1 MNKMSSKYILETKG
15 LNVGYGPIHV
25 IYDLDFKVPAGEV
38 TIIVGPNGVGKT
50 TLLKAIMGLATLYN
64 GEVHF
69 DGKNITRM
77 PPYERTKLGIG
88 YMPQTGN
95 IFSRLTVEDNLK
107 MASYTMNDQ
116 SMIKDKQEFVFNL
129 FPRLKDFLPRPA
141 GTLSGGERQM
151 LAEGM
156 VLMRDPKIM
165 MVDEPTAGLMPKLVN
180 DVMKQLKEMADTT
193 GLPIVL
199 VEQRARRALAVGD
212 YAYMMRGGKFT
223 FEGGAEELLN
233 HPQLNEM
240 YLGAVEVHD
249 LKTVKE

>member
-1 MNKMSSKYILETKG
+1 MGNILEAKG

-25 IYDLDFKVPAGEV
+25 IYDLDFEVPDGEV
-38 TIIVGPNGVGKT
+38 TVIVGPNGVGKT
-50 TLLKAIMGLATLYN
+50 TLLKALMGVATVYS
-64 GEVHF
+64 GQVF
-69 DGKNITRM
+69 FQGKDISKL
-77 PPYERTKLGIG
+77 PAYERTKLGIG

-95 IFSRLTVEDNLK
+95 IFSKLTVQDNLK
-107 MASYTMNDQ
+107 MAAYTVN
-116 SMIKDKQEFVFNL
+116 SSKVYSEKLEFVFNL
-129 FPRLKDFLPRPA
+129 FPRLKDYMPRAA

-156 VLMRDPKIM
+156 VLMREPKLM

-180 DVMKQLKEMADTT
+180 DVMRQLKEMADTT

-199 VEQRARRALAVGD
+199 VEQRAKRALQVGD
-212 YAYMMRGGKFT
+212 KAYMMRGGRFT
-223 FEGGAEELLN
+223 FTGSAEALAN

-249 LKTVKE
+249 LDKVKE

>member
-1 MNKMSSKYILETKG
+1 MGNILETKG

-25 IYDLDFKVPAGEV
+25 IYDLDFEVPDGEV
-38 TIIVGPNGVGKT
+38 TVIVGPNGVGKT
-50 TLLKAIMGLATLYN
+50 TLLKAIMGLATVYS
-64 GEVHF
+64 GQVF
-69 DGKNITRM
+69 FQGKDITNM

-95 IFSRLTVEDNLK
+95 IFSKLTVEDNLK
-107 MASYTMNDQ
+107 MAAYTVN
-116 SMIKDKQEFVFNL
+116 SATVYKDKLEFVWNL
-129 FPRLKDFLPRPA
+129 FPRLKEYMPRAA

-156 VLMRDPKIM
+156 VLMREPKLM

-180 DVMKQLKEMADTT
+180 DVMKQLEQMAETT

-199 VEQRARRALAVGD
+199 VEQRAKRALQVGD
-212 YAYMMRGGKFT
+212 KAYMMRGGKFT
-223 FEGGAEELLN
+223 FSGAAEALAN

-240 YLGAVEVHD
+240 YLGAVDTVQS
-249 LKTVKE
+249 VKE

>member
-1 MNKMSSKYILETKG
+1 MGNILETKG

-25 IYDLDFKVPAGEV
+25 IYDLDFEVPDGEV
-38 TIIVGPNGVGKT
+38 TVIVGPNGVGKT
-50 TLLKAIMGLATLYN
+50 TLLKAIMGLATVYS
-64 GEVHF
+64 GQVF
-69 DGKNITRM
+69 FQGKDITNM

-95 IFSRLTVEDNLK
+95 IFSKLTVEDNLK
-107 MASYTMNDQ
+107 MAAYTVN
-116 SMIKDKQEFVFNL
+116 SATVYKDKLEFVWNL
-129 FPRLKDFLPRPA
+129 FPRLKEYMPRAA

-156 VLMRDPKIM
+156 VLMREPKLM

-180 DVMKQLKEMADTT
+180 DVMKQLEQMAETT

-199 VEQRARRALAVGD
+199 VEQRAKRALQVGD
-212 YAYMMRGGKFT
+212 KAYMMRGGKFT
-223 FEGGAEELLN
+223 FSGAAEALAN

-240 YLGAVEVHD
+240 YLGAVETVQS
-249 LKTVKE
+249 VKE

>member
-1 MNKMSSKYILETKG
+1 MGSKYILETKQ

-25 IYDLDFKVPAGEV
+25 IYDLDFKVPDGEV
-38 TIIVGPNGVGKT
+38 TIVVGPNGVGKT
-50 TLLKAIMGLATLYN
+50 TLLKAVMGLATVYS

-69 DGKNITRM
+69 NGENISDL
-77 PPYERTKLGIG
+77 PPFERTKLGIG

-95 IFSRLTVEDNLK
+95 IFSKLSVAENLK
-107 MASYTMNDQ
+107 MAAYTVSDAD
-116 SMIKDKQEFVFNL
+116 MIQDKLEFVFNL
-129 FPRLKDFLPRPA
+129 FPQLKGFMPRPA

-180 DVMKQLKEMADTT
+180 DVMRQLAAMAEET

-199 VEQRARRALAVGD
+199 IEQRARRALAVGD
-212 YAYMMRGGKFT
+212 YAYMMRGGRFT
-223 FEGGAEELLN
+223 FEGDAEGLLN
-233 HPQLNEM
+233 HPQLSEM
-240 YLGAVEVHD
+240 YLGAVEVRE
-249 LKTVKE
+249 LKTIKE

>member
-1 MNKMSSKYILETKG
+1 MGNILETKG

-25 IYDLDFKVPAGEV
+25 IYDLDFEVPDGEV
-38 TIIVGPNGVGKT
+38 TVIVGPNGVGKT
-50 TLLKAIMGLATLYN
+50 TLLKAIMGLATVYS
-64 GEVHF
+64 GEVTF
-69 DGKNITRM
+69 QGKDITNI

-95 IFSRLTVEDNLK
+95 IFSKLTVEDNLK
-107 MASYTMNDQ
+107 MAAYTVN
-116 SMIKDKQEFVFNL
+116 SATVYKDKLEFVWNL
-129 FPRLKDFLPRPA
+129 FPRLKEYMPRAA

-156 VLMRDPKIM
+156 VLMREPKLM

-180 DVMKQLKEMADTT
+180 DVMKQLEQMAETT

-199 VEQRARRALAVGD
+199 VEQRAKRALQVGD
-212 YAYMMRGGKFT
+212 KAYMMRGGKFT
-223 FEGGAEELLN
+223 FSGSAEALAN

-240 YLGAVEVHD
+240 YLGAVD
-249 LKTVKE
+249 TIQSVKE

>member
-1 MNKMSSKYILETKG
+1 MGSKYIMESKG

-25 IYDLDFKVPAGEV
+25 IYDLDFKVPDGEV

-50 TLLKAIMGLATLYN
+50 TLLKAVMGLATVYTGTVHFN
-64 GEVHF
+64 GE
-69 DGKNITRM
+69 DISDWE
-77 PPYERTKLGIG
+77 PYERTMAGIG

-95 IFSRLTVEDNLK
+95 IFSKLSVAENLK
-107 MASYTMNDQ
+107 MAAYTVNDPDL
-116 SMIKDKQEFVFNL
+116 IEDKREFVYSL
-129 FPRLKDFLPRPA
+129 FPRLKDFLPRAA

-180 DVMKQLKEMADTT
+180 DVMKQLAAMAEET

-212 YAYMMRGGKFT
+212 YSYLMRGGKFT
-223 FEGGAEELLN
+223 FEGTAADLLA
-233 HPQLNEM
+233 HPLLDEM

-249 LKTVKE
+249 LDTIKE

>member
-1 MNKMSSKYILETKG
+1 MGNILETKG

-25 IYDLDFKVPAGEV
+25 IYDLDFEVPDGEV
-38 TIIVGPNGVGKT
+38 TVIVGPNGVGKT
-50 TLLKAIMGLATLYN
+50 TLLKAIMGLATVYS
-64 GEVHF
+64 GQVF
-69 DGKNITRM
+69 FQGKDITNI

-95 IFSRLTVEDNLK
+95 IFSKLTVEDNLK
-107 MASYTMNDQ
+107 MAAYTVN
-116 SMIKDKQEFVFNL
+116 SATVYKDKLEFVWNL
-129 FPRLKDFLPRPA
+129 FPRLKEYMPRAA

-156 VLMRDPKIM
+156 VLMREPKLM

-180 DVMKQLKEMADTT
+180 DVMKQLEQMAETT

-199 VEQRARRALAVGD
+199 VEQRAKRALQVGD
-212 YAYMMRGGKFT
+212 KAYMMRGGKFT
-223 FEGGAEELLN
+223 FSGAAEALAN

-240 YLGAVEVHD
+240 YLGAVETVQS
-249 LKTVKE
+249 VKE